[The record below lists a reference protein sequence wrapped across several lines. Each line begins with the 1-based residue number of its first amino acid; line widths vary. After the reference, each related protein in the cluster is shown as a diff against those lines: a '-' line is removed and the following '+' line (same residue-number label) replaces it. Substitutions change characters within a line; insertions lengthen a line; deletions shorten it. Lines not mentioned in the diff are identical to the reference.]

1 MQLFS
6 RSKKKSN
13 VAIPSQELVALY
25 REALLSGVSL
35 QHIEQKVAK
44 MSARISV
51 TSKFEHADATQRV
64 KKIRRQLP
72 FFVKLGAFSLP
83 VGFITIGLF
92 LVGNA
97 AMPLLQYY
105 VSAMPI
111 TTESELVSPLPNEQ
125 LLDISPTVVTQ
136 NNQGIAAAYQDE
148 NTNTEPKPIFIDAQ
162 LDYTNL
168 ANWFSAS
175 QVNALTVSAD
185 EVTEYT
191 IDIPKL
197 GIENAVVRIGGT
209 DLDESLI
216 QYPGT
221 AQPGAAGAPVIFGH
235 SVLRQFYNPSENNPR
250 RYISIF
256 STIMTLKP
264 GDEIY
269 VTANGVKYKYLMKE
283 KIEVKPEDVHI
294 LTQNY
299 DAKQLKLVTCTPEGT
314 YLRRGVITAQ
324 LATN

>member
-1 MQLFS
+1 MKLFS
-6 RSKKKSN
+6 RSKKKSS
-13 VAIPSQELVALY
+13 VAIPTQELVALY
-25 REALLSGVSL
+25 REALVSGVSI
-35 QHIEQKVAK
+35 QHIEQKIAK
-44 MSARISV
+44 MSERISV
-51 TSKFEHADATQRV
+51 TSKFEHEDKTKRV

-83 VGFITIGLF
+83 IGFITIGLF

-105 VSAMPI
+105 VSAMPVA
-111 TTESELVSPLPNEQ
+111 SSSQLLSPLPNEQ
-125 LLDISPTVVTQ
+125 LLDISPTIVTQ
-136 NNQGIAAAYQDE
+136 NSQGIAAAYQGED
-148 NTNTEPKPIFIDAQ
+148 TNTEQKPIFIDAQ

-168 ANWFSAS
+168 ANWFSAT
-175 QVNALTVSAD
+175 QVSALTSSTV
-185 EVTEYT
+185 EVTEYL

-197 GIENAVVRIGGT
+197 GISNASVRVGGT
-209 DLDESLI
+209 DLDENLI

-221 AQPGAAGAPVIFGH
+221 AQPGSAGAPVIFGH

-264 GDEIY
+264 GDEIF

-283 KIEVKPEDVHI
+283 KVEVKPEDVHI